1 MRLEDVAAHA
11 QAILSQRRKVLDDVI
26 TIAAYAQDSSRL
38 LKKGGLTEL
47 RGVDNVCHLRFMA
60 LLYALVRENGKQE
73 FSPRTTI
80 STPAS
85 NLAM

>member
-1 MRLEDVAAHA
+1 MGTVEHRIE
-11 QAILSQRRKVLDDVI
+11 VLGTMKTVGLI
-26 TIAAYAQDSSRL
+26 T
-38 LKKGGLTEL
+38 EEC

-80 STPAS
+80 STPVW
-85 NLAM
+85 NLVM